1 MVGIHYWPE
10 HHWMSLDV
18 IGRWWLALS
27 RKHGQGTTSQKTPP
41 KSTSSAITSSGA
53 PQNPRNQFGSRQPAS
68 LQPISLILPS
78 YILATLD
85 GAQNVLSGR
94 SQYIHRQT
102 VTLLCYSVQ
111 SNTCAGMTSDASSV
125 ICSVTLARNGS
136 KGYLIMLQKTDWNW
150 IFQISFCVSD
160 GSGCPLNR

>member
-1 MVGIHYWPE
+1 MAGSFKKTW
-10 HHWMSLDV
+10 
-18 IGRWWLALS
+18 S
-27 RKHGQGTTSQKTPP
+27 RYHQPKTPP